1 MSDSPGGPIVGC
13 LLMVLI
19 IAIFLDTCRQ
29 FVSEKLFGTTTTNT
43 RTVDDSQQPRA
54 IGTVREVNTISLNM
68 RSGPGSG
75 YSVVATFPKQ
85 SRLVSYGET
94 ATVGGEL
101 WTQASTPDGQTRGWV
116 NRKYLSP

>member
-1 MSDSPGGPIVGC
+1 MGDNPIIGC
-13 LLMVLI
+13 LLV
-19 IAIFLDTCRQ
+19 IAIILAIIYGVGKQ
-29 FVSEKLFGTTTTNT
+29 FETTTTNT
-43 RTVDDSQQPRA
+43 RTIDDPQQTRTV
-54 IGTVREVNTISLNM
+54 GTMREVNTINLNM

-94 ATVGGEL
+94 ITVGSEL
-101 WTQASTPDGQTRGWV
+101 WIQASTPDGQTRGWV